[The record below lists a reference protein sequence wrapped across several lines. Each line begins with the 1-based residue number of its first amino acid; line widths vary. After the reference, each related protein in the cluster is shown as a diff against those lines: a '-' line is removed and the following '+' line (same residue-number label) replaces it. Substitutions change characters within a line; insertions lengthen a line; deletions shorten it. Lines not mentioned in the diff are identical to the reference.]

1 MACEV
6 KTHKNPWE
14 IGSLG
19 LEIEEYFGKN
29 GSVTGILYDAEIG
42 HWQETIN
49 LHTINLHVVTCI

>member
-29 GSVTGILYDAEIG
+29 GSVTGILCDAEIG
-42 HWQETIN
+42 HWQES
-49 LHTINLHVVTCI
+49 INLHVVTCI